1 MSTFF
6 TSDSHFGHK
15 NIIQYCNRPFTDCV
29 EMDQA
34 MINLWNSVVG
44 PRDVVYHLGDFSM
57 LPPEKISAILQ
68 KLNGIKRL
76 VIGNHDKNP
85 LVIPEWASRRSLAEV
100 TVDGHKLFL
109 CHYPMRE
116 WPGMWKGVIHL
127 YGHVHGNLM
136 PAPGSMD
143 VGADVWGGKPISLA
157 EILVAMTPLDQKLG
171 NECVPLRLKNW
182 EGGGR
187 FHE

>member
-15 NIIQYCNRPFTDCV
+15 NIIQLCNRPFSDSS

-34 MINLWNSVVG
+34 MIESWNSVVG

-57 LPPEKISAILQ
+57 LPPDKISEILK
-68 KLNGIKRL
+68 KLNGVKRL
-76 VIGNHDKNP
+76 IIGNHDKDP
-85 LVIPEWASRRSLAEV
+85 RVIPEWASKRLMAEV
-100 TVDGHKLFL
+100 SVDGHKLFL

-143 VGADVWGGKPISLA
+143 VGADIWGGKPVSLA
-157 EILVAMTPLDQKLG
+157 DLLAVITPFDQKSG
-171 NECVPLRLKNW
+171 NVSEPFRVKNW
-182 EGGGR
+182 N
-187 FHE
+187 